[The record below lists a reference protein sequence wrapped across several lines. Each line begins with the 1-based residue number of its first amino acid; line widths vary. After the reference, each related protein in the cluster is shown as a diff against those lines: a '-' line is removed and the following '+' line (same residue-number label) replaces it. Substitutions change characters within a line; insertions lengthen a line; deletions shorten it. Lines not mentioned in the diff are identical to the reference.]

1 MPTTPEGFQMR
12 VAQIRGELVQQ
23 GRRVQAMLEAAAE
36 ALFSR
41 DVARARQV
49 VAQDDAIDKTD
60 VEIERASVA
69 LLGEACRDGANL
81 SPDQLRAILTVV
93 KVNNELERIADE
105 VAGIGQAVGALDAF
119 PTPLPD
125 TFRVVANSVV
135 GILRDVCTSY
145 DRSDARLAKIV
156 LQSQDAAAAFKR
168 AIMRDAEV
176 RIAAGQI
183 GVDHAFLLHEVATSF
198 ERIAD
203 HCTNVAEQVIYAAT
217 GAIVRHEEGHWVEV
231 GKGQ

>member
-1 MPTTPEGFQMR
+1 MPTTPEGFQIR
-12 VAQIRGELVQQ
+12 VAQIRAELVQQ
-23 GRRVQAMLEAAAE
+23 GRRVQAMLESASE
-36 ALFSR
+36 ALFAR
-41 DVARARQV
+41 DVAKARL
-49 VAQDDAIDKTD
+49 VATQDDAIDKTD

-69 LLGEACRDGANL
+69 LLTEACRDGANL

-93 KVNNELERIADE
+93 KVNNELERAADE
-105 VAGIGQAVGALDAF
+105 AAGIAQAVGALSSF
-119 PTPLPD
+119 PSPLPD

-145 DRSDARLAKIV
+145 DKSDPRLAKIV
-156 LQSQDAAAAFKR
+156 LQSQDTASAFKR

-176 RIAAGQI
+176 RIRAGQI
-183 GVDHAFLLHEVATSF
+183 GADFAFLMHEVATSF

-217 GAIVRHEEGHWVEV
+217 GAIVRHEQGHWVEV
-231 GKGQ
+231 GQDG

>member
-1 MPTTPEGFQMR
+1 MPTTPEGFQIR

-23 GRRVQAMLEAAAE
+23 GRHVQAMLEAAAE
-36 ALFSR
+36 ALFAR
-41 DVARARQV
+41 DVARARL
-49 VAQDDAIDKTD
+49 VAAEDDAIDATD

-69 LLGEACRDGANL
+69 LLTEACRDGANL

-93 KVNNELERIADE
+93 KINNELERVADE
-105 VAGIGQAVGALDAF
+105 VAEIAEAVGALSAF
-119 PTPLPD
+119 PLPLPD
-125 TFRVVANSVV
+125 TFRVVSNSVV

-145 DRSDARLAKIV
+145 DKSDPRLAKIV
-156 LQSQDAAAAFKR
+156 LQSQDTAAAFKR

-176 RIAAGQI
+176 RIRAGQI
-183 GVDHAFLLHEVATSF
+183 GPDFAFLMHEIATSF

-217 GAIVRHEEGHWVEV
+217 GAIVRHEKGHWVEV
-231 GKGQ
+231 GKS